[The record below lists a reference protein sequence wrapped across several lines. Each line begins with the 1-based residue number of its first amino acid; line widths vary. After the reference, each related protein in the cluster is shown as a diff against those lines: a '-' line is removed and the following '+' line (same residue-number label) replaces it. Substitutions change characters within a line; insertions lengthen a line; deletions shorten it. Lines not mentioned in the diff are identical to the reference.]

1 MVASLPADA
10 VKSPP
15 TGDVLVRGAVRL
27 AQHAHDKRD
36 ALRQSGALLEELGAV
51 APGYA
56 AAILEREGQIST
68 YMGEGVAIPHGTDQA
83 RALVR
88 RTALGFLQFPNGVD
102 WDGETVYLCIP
113 IAASGDEHVGVLS
126 ALAEVLL
133 DSDSAAAL
141 RSATDIDVVLGLL
154 NPAHGA
160 AAEEIPRMKVAR
172 FYAPGDIRIED
183 APEPTA
189 GPSEVKIRVR
199 ACSTCGTDVK
209 IFHSGH
215 QRIDPP
221 RIMGHEVAGQIVEIG
236 ADVGPAGNGR
246 PWRIGDGVQTIAA
259 VPCGQCPDCLRGWNT
274 ICPNQ
279 TSVGYQYEG
288 GFAEYL
294 IIPHE
299 VLRVDGLN
307 LIPDGVGFDEASV
320 AEPFACAINAQELAR
335 VGPGDDVV
343 VIGAGPIGC
352 LHVRLARA
360 RGAARVYLVELSRQ
374 RLDMSAA
381 AVKPDAA
388 ICGNEVDPVQAILDA
403 TNGRG
408 VDVAITAAAS
418 GQAQEDALR
427 MLARRGRLSL
437 FGGLP
442 KDKPTITL
450 NSNLVHYSELTVVG
464 VNGSSPDHNKQALAY
479 MASGEVPVKD
489 LITHRLPL
497 DRVLDAIGIVERGEG
512 IKVTIEP

>member
-1 MVASLPADA
+1 
-10 VKSPP
+10 
-15 TGDVLVRGAVRL
+15 
-27 AQHAHDKRD
+27 
-36 ALRQSGALLEELGAV
+36 
-51 APGYA
+51 
-56 AAILEREGQIST
+56 
-68 YMGEGVAIPHGTDQA
+68 
-83 RALVR
+83 
-88 RTALGFLQFPNGVD
+88 
-102 WDGETVYLCIP
+102 
-113 IAASGDEHVGVLS
+113 
-126 ALAEVLL
+126 
-133 DSDSAAAL
+133 
-141 RSATDIDVVLGLL
+141 
-154 NPAHGA
+154 
-160 AAEEIPRMKVAR
+160 
-172 FYAPGDIRIED
+172 
-183 APEPTA
+183 
-189 GPSEVKIRVR
+189 
-199 ACSTCGTDVK
+199 
-209 IFHSGH
+209 
-215 QRIDPP
+215 
-221 RIMGHEVAGQIVEIG
+221 
-236 ADVGPAGNGR
+236 
-246 PWRIGDGVQTIAA
+246 VQVIAA

-294 IIPHE
+294 IVPHE

-307 LIPDGVGFDEASV
+307 RIPDGIGFDEASM
-320 AEPFACAINAQELAR
+320 AEPFACAINSQELAR

-360 RGAARVYLVELSRQ
+360 RGAARVFLVELNRQ

-381 AVKPDAA
+381 VVVPDAA
-388 ICGNEVDPVQAILDA
+388 ICGSEVDPVATILEL

-450 NSNLVHYSELTVVG
+450 DSNLVHYSELTVVG
-464 VNGSSPDHNKQALAY
+464 VNGSSPDHNKQALAL
-479 MASGEVPVKD
+479 MGSGKVPVKD

-497 DRVLDAIGIVERGEG
+497 DRVLDAIDIVSRGEG